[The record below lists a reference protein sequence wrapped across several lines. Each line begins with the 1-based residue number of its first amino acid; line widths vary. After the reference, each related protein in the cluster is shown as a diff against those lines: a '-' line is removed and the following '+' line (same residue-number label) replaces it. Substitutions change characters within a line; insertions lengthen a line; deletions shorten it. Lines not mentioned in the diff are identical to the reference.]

1 MNIVLMMVNSTLA
14 NIIMRASTFITLD
27 YSRNSFGSLNLFVTY
42 IQPVSHPKKK
52 KRKKEKKDKQ
62 PKKNLI
68 IRGNDD
74 GKIVNI

>member
-42 IQPVSHPKKK
+42 IQPVSHQKK

>member
-52 KRKKEKKDKQ
+52 RKKEKKDKQ